1 MFNNYKS
8 FLYLFDLLG
17 IVPQLRVLNYE
28 NYKTIFSSFL
38 SIIILLI
45 SIAFSIYSFVIY
57 LKFENPNV
65 IYSKDNDKTTNR
77 TILIKDTL
85 LMFSLI
91 DSSFKTINASN
102 ALFEGVH
109 VTIDYNGNTFPI
121 PLDIEICQLGKNID
135 MKYENLIND
144 IEKTGYYIKN
154 FYCIN
159 KKFGNLSL
167 FYTPNYGFSS
177 LYIYPIISNNTEY
190 PPESIQSLIVT
201 ESDIIDHNNK
211 GNPIGQN
218 YNYQITTSFSST
230 YYTKINYYFQYIK
243 YESDEGI
250 IFKDLKILNAQ
261 SFSNIDYSQYLRN
274 DFFLKIVLM
283 NQQK

>member
-1 MFNNYKS
+1 M
-8 FLYLFDLLG
+8 
-17 IVPQLRVLNYE
+17 
-28 NYKTIFSSFL
+28 
-38 SIIILLI
+38 
-45 SIAFSIYSFVIY
+45 
-57 LKFENPNV
+57 
-65 IYSKDNDKTTNR
+65 
-77 TILIKDTL
+77 
-85 LMFSLI
+85 
-91 DSSFKTINASN
+91 
-102 ALFEGVH
+102 FEGVH

-121 PLDIEICQLGKNID
+121 PLDIEICELGKNII

-274 DFFLKIVLM
+274 DFSPKNSFNESTKIGEIVLEINKSNYDHYKRIYPRIQSLLTEITTVVNLLFSIGHHILKYLLARKM
-283 NQQK
+283 SKDIIKTLLEIDSDLNLIVFYGLYNSKI